1 MSEELRDKSLY
12 NSIDFKTT
20 QIVEGFMTG
29 FHKSP
34 FHGFS
39 VEFAEHR
46 LYNTGESTKSIDWR
60 LYARTDKLFVK
71 RFEEETNLR
80 TMFVLDS
87 SSSMFFPYNQTQKE
101 EKNNKFSFSVYA
113 CGVIMQILYKQRDAF
128 GLSFVSKEID
138 YISPIKTNLA
148 HKQYLFT
155 LLENKIK
162 TKENLSQITCI
173 NKALH
178 SLSEQ
183 IHRRSLFIIFT
194 DLFSDNFSAEELID
208 SLRHL
213 KHNKHEVILFHVF
226 DNQKE
231 VNFDYKMGYYR
242 FIDVESGEELKINP
256 EEIRNQYTD
265 AIKQRLDLI
274 RSECNKLKIDFVQA
288 DINKGFDQIL
298 FPFLIKRSKLK

>member
-46 LYNTGESTKSIDWR
+46 LYNTGESTKHIDWR
-60 LYARTDKLFVK
+60 LYARTNKLFVK

-80 TMFVLDS
+80 AMFVLDS
-87 SSSMFFPYNQTQKE
+87 SSSMFFPYKE
-101 EKNNKFSFSVYA
+101 SSKIEESNKFSFSIYA

-128 GLSFVSKEID
+128 GLSFVAENID
-138 YISPIKTNLA
+138 YLSPIKTNLA

-162 TKENLSQITCI
+162 QDNKLSKITCLD
-173 NKALH
+173 KALH

-194 DLFSDNFSAEELID
+194 DLFSDSFSAEQLID

-213 KHNKHEVILFHVF
+213 KHNTHEVILFHVF
-226 DNQKE
+226 DGDKE
-231 VNFDYKMGYYR
+231 INLDYKQGYYR
-242 FIDVESGEELKINP
+242 FIDVENKMELKITI
-256 EEIRNQYTD
+256 EDIKKQYTQ
-265 AIKQRLDLI
+265 AIKDRLELI
-274 RSECNKLKIDFVQA
+274 KSECNKLRVDFVAA

>member
-46 LYNTGESTKSIDWR
+46 LYNTGESTKHIDWR

-128 GLSFVSKEID
+128 GLSFISKEID

-148 HKQYLFT
+148 HKQYLFA

-194 DLFSDNFSAEELID
+194 DLFSDSFSAEELID

>member
-46 LYNTGESTKSIDWR
+46 LYNTGESTKYIDWR

-231 VNFDYKMGYYR
+231 VNFNYKMGYYR

>member
-46 LYNTGESTKSIDWR
+46 LYNTGESTKHIDWR

-80 TMFVLDS
+80 AMFVLDS
-87 SSSMFFPYNQTQKE
+87 SSSMFFPYNKTQKE

-113 CGVIMQILYKQRDAF
+113 CGVIMQILYKQCDAF

-194 DLFSDNFSAEELID
+194 DLFSDSFSAEELID

-256 EEIRNQYTD
+256 EEIRNQ
-265 AIKQRLDLI
+265 
-274 RSECNKLKIDFVQA
+274 
-288 DINKGFDQIL
+288 
-298 FPFLIKRSKLK
+298 

>member
-1 MSEELRDKSLY
+1 
-12 NSIDFKTT
+12 
-20 QIVEGFMTG
+20 MTG

-46 LYNTGESTKSIDWR
+46 LYNTGESTKHIDWR

-80 TMFVLDS
+80 AMFVLDS
-87 SSSMFFPYNQTQKE
+87 SSSMFFPYKE
-101 EKNNKFSFSVYA
+101 SSKIEESNKFSFSIYA

-128 GLSFVSKEID
+128 GLSFVAENID
-138 YISPIKTNLA
+138 YLSPIRTNLA

-162 TKENLSQITCI
+162 QDNKLSKITCLD
-173 NKALH
+173 KALH

-194 DLFSDNFSAEELID
+194 DLFSDSFSAEQLID

-226 DNQKE
+226 DGDKE
-231 VNFDYKMGYYR
+231 INLDYKQGYYR
-242 FIDVESGEELKINP
+242 FIDVENKMELKITI
-256 EEIRNQYTD
+256 EDIKKQYTQ
-265 AIKQRLDLI
+265 AIKDRLELI
-274 RSECNKLKIDFVQA
+274 KSECNKLRVDFIAA

>member
-46 LYNTGESTKSIDWR
+46 LYNTGESTKHIDWR

-80 TMFVLDS
+80 AMFVLDS
-87 SSSMFFPYNQTQKE
+87 SSSMFFPYKE
-101 EKNNKFSFSVYA
+101 SSKIEESNKFSFSIYA

-128 GLSFVSKEID
+128 GLSFVAENID
-138 YISPIKTNLA
+138 YLSPIKTNLA

-162 TKENLSQITCI
+162 QDNKLSKITCLD
-173 NKALH
+173 KALH

-194 DLFSDNFSAEELID
+194 DLFSDSFSAEQLID

-226 DNQKE
+226 DGDKE
-231 VNFDYKMGYYR
+231 INLDYKQGYYR
-242 FIDVESGEELKINP
+242 FIDVENKMELKITI
-256 EEIRNQYTD
+256 EDIKKQYTQ
-265 AIKQRLDLI
+265 AIKDRLELI
-274 RSECNKLKIDFVQA
+274 KSECNKLRVDFVAA

>member
-46 LYNTGESTKSIDWR
+46 LYNTGESTKHIDWR

-80 TMFVLDS
+80 AMFVLDT
-87 SSSMFFPYNQTQKE
+87 SSSMFFPYNKTQKE

-128 GLSFVSKEID
+128 GLSFISKEID

-194 DLFSDNFSAEELID
+194 DLFSDSFSAEELID

>member
-12 NSIDFKTT
+12 NSIDFKAT

-46 LYNTGESTKSIDWR
+46 LYNTGESTKHIDWR

-80 TMFVLDS
+80 AMFVLDS

-194 DLFSDNFSAEELID
+194 DLFSDSFSAEELID